1 MRDIRRQATDSA
13 YLDISGMSASSMAFF
28 QSDGGRVVL
37 NAVGGVVN
45 LEYLPAGGST
55 LSGMLL
61 DQVQPGSFALSY
73 FQQNNALASTI
84 TASPSTTTQQVSFV
98 QVSMSIVDG
107 SNTFPARLRVDLRNP
122 AMRARARGAGLLV
135 VVLVIVTVA
144 AFAVVVGASQ
154 SGGDIQG
161 NDAIADSIEALYL
174 AESGVERA
182 LKRYATG
189 AAACGALGEPPIT
202 DLSQLGLG
210 AVSGRT
216 ITILDGLTTD
226 FSNVALVSSQTQCRV
241 RVTARINAS
250 NVSRTIH
257 AIVDRNLLQ
266 GANNHNFNNTSL
278 AAAPDAAW
286 TVPTRQHLPR

>member
-1 MRDIRRQATDSA
+1 MRRTEGFSMVELVLVIAILGILVVFVGPVLYNAMRSYAGIEVGTVTNAKVRYAMERIAREMRDIRRQTTNSA

-73 FQQNNALASTI
+73 FQQNNAVATTI

-122 AMRARARGAGLLV
+122 
-135 VVLVIVTVA
+135 
-144 AFAVVVGASQ
+144 Q
-154 SGGDIQG
+154 
-161 NDAIADSIEALYL
+161 
-174 AESGVERA
+174 
-182 LKRYATG
+182 
-189 AAACGALGEPPIT
+189 
-202 DLSQLGLG
+202 
-210 AVSGRT
+210 
-216 ITILDGLTTD
+216 
-226 FSNVALVSSQTQCRV
+226 
-241 RVTARINAS
+241 
-250 NVSRTIH
+250 
-257 AIVDRNLLQ
+257 
-266 GANNHNFNNTSL
+266 
-278 AAAPDAAW
+278 
-286 TVPTRQHLPR
+286 